1 MFESVN
7 GRTYARTDG
16 RRLDWYTISSPC
28 EPSAQVSLKRTDPYF
43 AMLSYR
49 TTPIDDIGLSPAEM
63 MFSPK
68 LKTKLPMSAPLLP
81 KNLKKRFKQR
91 QEKQKQYHDRGS
103 KALKPLKIGENVVM
117 QLKKVWRPVTIT
129 EKHPSPRSYV
139 VENENGQQ
147 YRRNRRHLRPS
158 PARSQS
164 ETTSTPSTSDS
175 VTSDQE
181 ARENDTTTT
190 TTTSAPTQLTTTT
203 YKTRSGRTVKM
214 PDKCMYQDYVM
225 K

>member
-1 MFESVN
+1 
-7 GRTYARTDG
+7 
-16 RRLDWYTISSPC
+16 
-28 EPSAQVSLKRTDPYF
+28 
-43 AMLSYR
+43 MLSYR
-49 TTPIDDIGLSPAEM
+49 TTAIDDIGLSPAEM
-63 MFSPK
+63 MFSGK
-68 LKTKLPMSAPLLP
+68 LKTKLPTSAPLLQQKGLP

-103 KALKPLKIGENVVM
+103 KAPKPLKIGENVVM
-117 QLKKVWRPVTIT
+117 QHKEMWRPATVT

-147 YRRNRRHLRPS
+147 YRRNRRHLRPT

-164 ETTSTPSTSDS
+164 ETTSTPSTSDQ
-175 VTSDQE
+175 D

-190 TTTSAPTQLTTTT
+190 TPTQLTTTT

-214 PDKCMYQDYVM
+214 PDKYQDYVM
-225 K
+225 